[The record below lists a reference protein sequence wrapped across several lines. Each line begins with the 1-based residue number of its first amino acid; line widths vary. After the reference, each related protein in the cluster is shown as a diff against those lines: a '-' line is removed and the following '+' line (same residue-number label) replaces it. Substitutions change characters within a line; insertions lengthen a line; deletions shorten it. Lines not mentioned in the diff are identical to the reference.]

1 MTTITI
7 LDPTAS
13 LAHDVAD
20 PGPAIGTLRGKRI
33 AIRIDM
39 LWRSWDWVSEVWA
52 EGLRAEGAHV
62 TFWRSCGRTGAEGEQ
77 AAEDYAALLRDSDA
91 AIVGLGNCGS
101 CTSWTIADA
110 LQAAA
115 TGMPT
120 IAVAT
125 AHFEALANNLA
136 KRGGRSGLRLHVLPY
151 PLDILPRDQVHDVA
165 RDQYRSFLRNFGVRG
180 GLAEQS
186 AA

>member
-1 MTTITI
+1 MTMI

-13 LAHDVAD
+13 LAHDITD
-20 PGPAIGTLRGKRI
+20 PGPDAGDLRGKRI

-52 EGLRAEGAHV
+52 DGLRAEGAHV
-62 TFWRSCGRTGAEGEQ
+62 TFWRSCGRTGEEGV
-77 AAEDYAALLRDSDA
+77 AADRDYAALLANSDM

-110 LQAAA
+110 LRAAA
-115 TGMPT
+115 TGIPT

-125 AHFEALANNLA
+125 AHFEGLANNLA
-136 KRGGRSGLRLHVLPY
+136 KRGGRSGLRLHILPY
-151 PLDILPRDQVHDVA
+151 PLDILPKEQVNDIA
-165 RDQYRSFLRNFGVRG
+165 RDHYRSFLRGFGVRS
-180 GLAEQS
+180 GLVEQS

>member
-1 MTTITI
+1 MLGTV
-7 LDPTAS
+7 LDPTAN
-13 LAHDVAD
+13 LAADVTSA
-20 PGPAIGTLRGKRI
+20 GPDAGALAGKRI

-52 EGLRAEGAHV
+52 EGLRAEGATV
-62 TFWRSCGRTGAEGEQ
+62 TFWRSCGRTGEEGRVA
-77 AAEDYAALLRDSDA
+77 AAEYADLLAGSDM

-101 CTSWTIADA
+101 CTSWTIRDA
-110 LQAAA
+110 LTAAS
-115 TGMPT
+115 GGIPT

-125 AHFEALANNLA
+125 AHFEQLARNLS

-151 PLDILPRDQVHDVA
+151 PLDILPKEQVDDIA
-165 RDQYRSFLRNFGVRG
+165 RDHYRSFLRNFGVRS
-180 GLAEQS
+180 GLAQQS

>member
-1 MTTITI
+1 MTII
-7 LDPTAS
+7 LDPTVS
-13 LAHDVAD
+13 LIHDIAE
-20 PGPAIGTLRGKRI
+20 PGPDAGMLRGKRI

-52 EGLRAEGAHV
+52 EELRAEGAEV
-62 TFWRSCGRTGAEGEQ
+62 TFWRSCGRTGEEGVI
-77 AAEDYAALLRDSDA
+77 ADRDYNALLARSDM

-110 LQAAA
+110 LTAAA
-115 TGMPT
+115 TGIPT

-125 AHFEALANNLA
+125 AHFEGLANNLA
-136 KRGGRSGLRLHVLPY
+136 KRGGRSGLRLHILPY
-151 PLDILPRDQVHDVA
+151 PLDILPKAQVNDIA
-165 RDQYRSFLRNFGVRG
+165 RDQYRSFLRDFGVRS
-180 GLAEQS
+180 GLAQQS

>member
-1 MTTITI
+1 MTII
-7 LDPTAS
+7 LDPGAS
-13 LAHDVAD
+13 LAHDIAD
-20 PGPAIGTLRGKRI
+20 PGPDAGELAGRKI

-39 LWRSWDWVSEVWA
+39 LWRSWDWVSEIWA
-52 EGLRAEGAHV
+52 EALRAEGAEV
-62 TFWRSCGRTGAEGEQ
+62 TFWRSCGRTGEEGEQ
-77 AAEDYAALLRDSDA
+77 ADREYGALLAQSDM

-110 LQAAA
+110 LTAAA
-115 TGMPT
+115 TGIPT

-125 AHFEALANNLA
+125 AHFEGLANNLA

-151 PLDILPRDQVHDVA
+151 PLDILPKEQVHDIA
-165 RDQYRSFLRNFGVRG
+165 RNHYRSFLRNFGVRS